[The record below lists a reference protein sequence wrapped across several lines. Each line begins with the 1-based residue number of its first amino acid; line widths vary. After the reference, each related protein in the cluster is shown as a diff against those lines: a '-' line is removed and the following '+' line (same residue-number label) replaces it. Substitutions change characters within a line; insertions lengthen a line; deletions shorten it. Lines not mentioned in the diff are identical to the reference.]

1 MTLAEALAPDLV
13 LTNGTIFPMDG
24 SPARPGA
31 VAIKGERILWVG
43 SDDEVRD
50 LASPRTERI
59 DVRGRQILPARAR
72 TGRFLLAR
80 GDLAK

>member
-59 DVRGRQILPARAR
+59 DVRGRPILPARAR